1 MQKAISNKIQ
11 LGDTLNPLDDY
22 AGAPSVNDEGTLEN
36 LVGKVDKA
44 QGFMSTG
51 IADGGLTRYFLNILP
66 VTRQVQTSGEVP

>member
-1 MQKAISNKIQ
+1 M
-11 LGDTLNPLDDY
+11 
-22 AGAPSVNDEGTLEN
+22 GAPSVNDEGTLEN

-51 IADGGLTRYFLNILP
+51 IADGGLTRYFPNILP

>member
-1 MQKAISNKIQ
+1 MIMWVFRR
-11 LGDTLNPLDDY
+11 LTMREL
-22 AGAPSVNDEGTLEN
+22 LEN